1 MLIFGRVDSL
11 FARFIFQTVRRE
23 HRSECSC
30 EKDCECCEYVNESL
44 VIRSLSPDGLCD
56 EYESV
61 KHSQDRECKDES
73 KTDSDEDDE
82 PSFELFIC

>member
-11 FARFIFQTVRRE
+11 FSRLILQTVRRE
-23 HRSECSC
+23 HRSECSR
-30 EKDCECCEYVNESL
+30 EEDCERCEDVNESL
-44 VIRSLSPDGLCD
+44 VIRSLSPNGLCD

-61 KHSQDRECKDES
+61 KHSQDRECKDQR
-73 KTDSDEDDE
+73 KTDTDEYDE

>member
-11 FARFIFQTVRRE
+11 FGGLILQTVRRE
-23 HRSECSC
+23 HRSECSG
-30 EKDCECCEYVNESL
+30 EENGERCEYVDESL

-61 KHSQDRECKDES
+61 KHSQDRECKDQR
-73 KTDSDEDDE
+73 KTDTDKDDE